1 MIDKISITINNR
13 AHLKLLELNFE
24 YIKKRLNIDDADNL
38 NIALNELLENILFH
52 SYKNMQEINLCVDFI
67 LSPEHISIELQDKG
81 MPFDFNPYLHESVE
95 HNSDHSKG
103 FYHIYDLV
111 EYFTFSSLEDGT
123 KRFIL
128 TQSLLTPYTPIS
140 QEKTVIPLDHNSIL
154 ENLDIST
161 FKDEDAEGIA
171 QLIYK
176 NYDYTYYK
184 SRYYNPQK
192 ILEDNKLGKIFSI
205 VCKDHLKIVGHFA
218 LIRSKYSNIAEIA
231 IAIVDPLYKRL
242 GIMNLMFNTLI
253 EKAKEHSFSA
263 IYGEGMM
270 MHPFSQKANLRHNM
284 IESAIALGEVTSSME
299 IEHSIKDNERSGVV
313 IAFLLFDSHKRKLN
327 LPKIYAKEI
336 NRVYL
341 RADVKID
348 TLTNKDNYDGN
359 IGVERNTLLNIV
371 RITIDGTIKKDVFIN
386 LLNELLREQYDMIF
400 ADISLESSYDI
411 DATVAMLNN
420 NNFFYSGVLFQFY
433 NSRDYLR
440 LQRKNSNSVDEE
452 HLICYSEDTQML
464 LKYIQSDE
472 QRVKGAIENFLVP

>member
-1 MIDKISITINNR
+1 MIDIISITINNR
-13 AHLKLLELNFE
+13 AHLKLLELNFD
-24 YIKKRLNIDDADNL
+24 YVKKRLDINDVDNL
-38 NIALNELLENILFH
+38 AMALNELFENILFH
-52 SYKNMQEINLCVDFI
+52 SYKNMQQINLSVKFI
-67 LSPEHISIELQDKG
+67 LSVEYISIELHDRG
-81 MPFDFNPYLHESVE
+81 MPFDFNPYLYESIE
-95 HNSDHSKG
+95 NNSDHSKG

-111 EYFTFSSLEDGT
+111 EYFTFSSLEDGS
-123 KRFIL
+123 KRFVL

-140 QEKTVIPLDHNSIL
+140 QEKTVIPLERDNIL

-192 ILEDNKLGKIFSI
+192 ILKDNRVGKIISI
-205 VCKDHLKIVGHFA
+205 VCRDHSKIVGHFA
-218 LIRSKYSNIAEIA
+218 LVKSKHSNIAEIA

-253 EKAKEHSFSA
+253 EQAKEHSFSA

-270 MHPFSQKANLRHNM
+270 IHPYSQKANLRHNM

-299 IEHSIKDNERSGVV
+299 IEHSIKSSERSGVV
-313 IAFLLFDSHKRKLN
+313 MAFLLFDSHERKLN

-336 NRVYL
+336 NKVYL
-341 RADVKID
+341 RAGVKIE
-348 TLTNKDNYDGN
+348 TLSNKENYDGN
-359 IGVERNTLLNIV
+359 IGVERNTLLNV
-371 RITIDGTIKKDVFIN
+371 ARIIIDGTIKKDIFLN
-386 LLNELLREQYDMIF
+386 LLNELLQEQHDMIF
-400 ADISLESSYDI
+400 ADISLESYYDI
-411 DATVAMLNN
+411 DATVAMLNV

-433 NSRDYLR
+433 NSKDYLR
-440 LQRKNSNSVDEE
+440 LQRKNSNSISDE

-464 LKYIQSDE
+464 LKFIQNDE
-472 QRVKGAIENFLVP
+472 QRVKKTI